1 VLVVEDNRTNQIV
14 TEQLLLDE
22 GAEVTIAEDG
32 VVALEV
38 AQQQR
43 YDLIL
48 MDIQM
53 PRMDGYEAT
62 RQLRKRY
69 SEQELPII
77 ALTANAMKGD
87 REQALAVGMND
98 YLTKPIDVEALFGA
112 LKLWRGAESQQTV
125 DESVAE
131 EVAEWPER
139 LPGLEV
145 AEGVE
150 RVSGNWELYLKVV
163 EMFAEDCRD
172 FSSQRSQS
180 LESGEQDQLKVL
192 LHTLKGSATNVS
204 ANALAEQALILE
216 RSLKQGQVISV
227 EQWTSFDVVMQQTLT
242 SVDSLLP

>member
-1 VLVVEDNRTNQIV
+1 
-14 TEQLLLDE
+14 
-22 GAEVTIAEDG
+22 
-32 VVALEV
+32 
-38 AQQQR
+38 
-43 YDLIL
+43 
-48 MDIQM
+48 
-53 PRMDGYEAT
+53 
-62 RQLRKRY
+62 
-69 SEQELPII
+69 
-77 ALTANAMKGD
+77 MKGD

>member
-1 VLVVEDNRTNQIV
+1 
-14 TEQLLLDE
+14 
-22 GAEVTIAEDG
+22 
-32 VVALEV
+32 
-38 AQQQR
+38 
-43 YDLIL
+43 
-48 MDIQM
+48 
-53 PRMDGYEAT
+53 
-62 RQLRKRY
+62 
-69 SEQELPII
+69 
-77 ALTANAMKGD
+77 
-87 REQALAVGMND
+87 
-98 YLTKPIDVEALFGA
+98 
-112 LKLWRGAESQQTV
+112 
-125 DESVAE
+125 
-131 EVAEWPER
+131 
-139 LPGLEV
+139 V